1 MNASRRNTLG
11 LVALVLLAGGCGDGR
26 GRSGLVDTEKPVEH
40 PLPSTGAYGM
50 LVISPFR
57 DGSQV
62 LTLRIGSEQYSL
74 SSYQGSLTF
83 DATKMQLVS
92 VGAPATDF
100 HLVNE
105 GEAGRGVL
113 RYAGFAVD
121 GFTGPVELALSFQAG
136 SPIESGDVRFDLD
149 VLGTDVG
156 SEITRG
162 QVFENQQLIAEVR
175 R

>member
-1 MNASRRNTLG
+1 VG
-11 LVALVLLAGGCGDGR
+11 
-26 GRSGLVDTEKPVEH
+26 TEKPIEH

-62 LTLRIGSEQYSL
+62 LTLRIGSGQYRL
-74 SSYQGSLTF
+74 SSYQGSLSF
-83 DATKMQLVS
+83 DAAKMRLVS
-92 VGAPATDF
+92 VGAPETDF

-105 GEAGRGVL
+105 DDAEDGLL

-121 GFTGPVELALSFQAG
+121 GFTSPVELSLSFQTG
-136 SPIESGDVRFDLD
+136 LPIESGDVRFDLD

-156 SEITRG
+156 SEIRPG
-162 QVFENQQLIAEVR
+162 QVFENQQPIAEIR